1 LNYEVLEALGQIAQE
16 KNVNRE
22 MVIETLEIGL
32 LSAAK
37 KRFGL
42 GDNVEVNIDQTS
54 GTIEVW
60 AIRKVV
66 NDVDVEDPGLE
77 ISLTAAREIDPEAKL
92 DTDLR
97 EELQFADFGR
107 NAIQSAKQILIQRVR
122 EAEREKIY
130 EDYQGRIGEI
140 ISGSVQQIS
149 HGDILI
155 NLGRT
160 EAVIP
165 LKEQIRKERYRQG
178 DPIRAYLVNVLRTSK
193 GPQVVL
199 SRTHPQ
205 FVVRLFQFEVPE
217 IYEGTIEVKAVAR
230 EPGERAKI
238 AVFSNDARIDP
249 VGACVG
255 MKGSRVQAVV
265 RELSNERIDIVPWS
279 DDEAIFLSRALSPAV
294 VRRVVV
300 DRRDKKMTA
309 IVDDDQ
315 LSLSIGKSG
324 QNARLAAQLTGWKV
338 DIITDT
344 KFQDMQTEKE
354 ATFIPLS
361 DVAGIGKVM
370 QERLEESGIV
380 SANDIVR
387 LSLEILTEVPGLG
400 EATAEKVQA
409 AAKEVVSVKVESYRE
424 ELAKQRAIEA
434 EEKAAREAE
443 EKAAAAKL
451 AEEVAAQ
458 AAEEA
463 TKEAEAAAENEE
475 ASGEGEGEVGE
486 ETASTETSDDSQ
498 AAPAEDS
505 ESEGEAEAVS
515 EPDEST
521 EDAEHKSEDIPEPGG
536 DGENPSESEGEA
548 EAVSEPDE
556 STEDAKQKSE
566 DIPEPGGDGENLS
579 ESEGEAEPVSEPA
592 VSPENAKQKTEDI
605 PEPGGDGETPS
616 DEQVEPESDG
626 ESPPAQESE
635 GR

>member
-1 LNYEVLEALGQIAQE
+1 MNYEVLEALGQIAQE

-42 GDNVEVNIDQTS
+42 GDNVEVNIDQAS

-60 AIRKVV
+60 ATRTVV
-66 NDVDVEDPGLE
+66 GDDDIEDPGLQ
-77 ISLTAAREIDPEAKL
+77 IGLSSAKEIDPDAKL
-92 DTDLR
+92 EQDLR
-97 EELQFADFGR
+97 EELHFADFGR

-205 FVVRLFQFEVPE
+205 FLVRLFQFEVPE

-300 DRRDKKMTA
+300 DRREKKMTA

-315 LSLSIGKSG
+315 LSLAIGKSG
-324 QNARLAAQLTGWKV
+324 QNARLAAQLSGWKV

-344 KFQDMQTEKE
+344 KFQDMQAEKE

-370 QERLEESGIV
+370 AERLEESGIV
-380 SANDIVR
+380 SANDVVR
-387 LSLEILTEVPGLG
+387 VSIEVLTEVPGLG
-400 EATAEKVQA
+400 EATAEKIQA
-409 AAKEVVSVKVESYRE
+409 AANDVVSVKVEAYRE

-434 EEKAAREAE
+434 EEQAAREAE
-443 EKAAAAKL
+443 EAAEKEAEEAAAAK
-451 AEEVAAQ
+451 
-458 AAEEA
+458 
-463 TKEAEAAAENEE
+463 AAAEIET
-475 ASGEGEGEVGE
+475 GE
-486 ETASTETSDDSQ
+486 D
-498 AAPAEDS
+498 
-505 ESEGEAEAVS
+505 ESEGDTSKDGDGLGDSDERGPDKDGVSEAVA
-515 EPDEST
+515 EDES
-521 EDAEHKSEDIPEPGG
+521 DPAESSGDDIQVGKTQDPGG
-536 DGENPSESEGEA
+536 ATGETAAEQDTESPVEENQEPEQDGE
-548 EAVSEPDE
+548 
-556 STEDAKQKSE
+556 
-566 DIPEPGGDGENLS
+566 
-579 ESEGEAEPVSEPA
+579 EPA
-592 VSPENAKQKTEDI
+592 S
-605 PEPGGDGETPS
+605 
-616 DEQVEPESDG
+616 
-626 ESPPAQESE
+626 QESE
-635 GR
+635 RG